1 MRVVNGQFPSIEQI
15 TGQYAKP
22 VAPGASDGKE
32 NSFAAILSDRQKTQ
46 ERAKSSVSK
55 LTVPEEPEACS
66 EAHGLQANR
75 RKGNYSVSKL
85 TETEQTEVCSE
96 VHDLQADRHR
106 IRFSKHASERLT
118 DRNIERSDGQLK
130 RLTDGTHKAGEKG
143 INDSLVIMDELAF
156 IVNVKNNTVIT
167 AMDSSEADENVFTNI
182 DGAVIV

>member
-22 VAPGASDGKE
+22 AAPGASESKE
-32 NSFAAILSDRQKTQ
+32 GSFAAILSERQNAR
-46 ERAKSSVSK
+46 EAGNHSVSK
-55 LTVPEEPEACS
+55 PTESKQAEACS
-66 EAHGLQANR
+66 E
-75 RKGNYSVSKL
+75 
-85 TETEQTEVCSE
+85 T
-96 VHDLQADRHR
+96 HDLRADRR
-106 IRFSKHASERLT
+106 SNIRFSKHASERLT
-118 DRNIERSDGQLK
+118 DRNIELSDGQLK
-130 RLTDGTHKAGEKG
+130 RLTAGTHRASEKG

>member
-22 VAPGASDGKE
+22 AVPGPSESKE
-32 NSFAAILSDRQKTQ
+32 DSFAAILSERKNARQ
-46 ERAKSSVSK
+46 SSD
-55 LTVPEEPEACS
+55 
-66 EAHGLQANR
+66 H
-75 RKGNYSVSKL
+75 SVSKL
-85 TETEQTEVCSE
+85 TEPEQTEVCSE
-96 VHDLQADRHR
+96 AHDLQADRHR

-118 DRNIERSDGQLK
+118 DRNIELSDGQLK

>member
-66 EAHGLQANR
+66 E
-75 RKGNYSVSKL
+75 
-85 TETEQTEVCSE
+85 

-118 DRNIERSDGQLK
+118 DRNIELSDGQLK